1 MSEWFGVAASAAG
14 GGVFGMVGTALGRVV
29 GLFEKAQDHRHEKDR
44 WKHDE
49 SMRQLDMN
57 AAREAAEA
65 GREMANTEGRWAG
78 LTASIE
84 ADADIAPSYKWV
96 DAVRGLTRPSIT
108 LLLWI
113 IAAIIFFNT
122 PAEGRMQLVET
133 VTFAAT
139 AATLWWFGDRG
150 PTRGP
155 RFDIS
160 APSKPS
166 SASEAAL
173 LKSTREG

>member
-1 MSEWFGVAASAAG
+1 M
-14 GGVFGMVGTALGRVV
+14 
-29 GLFEKAQDHRHEKDR
+29 
-44 WKHDE
+44 
-49 SMRQLDMN
+49 
-57 AAREAAEA
+57 
-65 GREMANTEGRWAG
+65 
-78 LTASIE
+78 
-84 ADADIAPSYKWV
+84 
-96 DAVRGLTRPSIT
+96 RGLTRPSIT

-122 PAEGRMQLVET
+122 PVEGRMQLVET

-155 RFDIS
+155 RFDITTPG
-160 APSKPS
+160 APPLSPNA

-173 LKSTREG
+173 LKSVREG